1 MLSFKRWR
9 HWDAYHAWLIPS
21 HIFSETVVSRTQ
33 VFSLL
38 YNCIL
43 RSFCCTLGFPGGSE
57 VKNPLANVEAVGN
70 AGSIPRSGRSPG
82 GGNGNPLQYSCQDD
96 PTDKGA
102 WWATVHEVTK
112 SQTRL
117 NTHTRRERLSNIY
130 RCITEAEC
138 THAPMGYA
146 NWEANKK
153 SFCQGLDPERLS
165 ERGDIWTVHTGRL
178 WIERSLKT

>member
-1 MLSFKRWR
+1 M
-9 HWDAYHAWLIPS
+9 
-21 HIFSETVVSRTQ
+21 
-33 VFSLL
+33 
-38 YNCIL
+38 
-43 RSFCCTLGFPGGSE
+43 
-57 VKNPLANVEAVGN
+57 KNPLANVEAVGN

-82 GGNGNPLQYSCQDD
+82 GGNDNPLQYSCQDD

-102 WWATVHEVTK
+102 WWATVHEVIK

-165 ERGDIWTVHTGRL
+165 ERGDI
-178 WIERSLKT
+178 